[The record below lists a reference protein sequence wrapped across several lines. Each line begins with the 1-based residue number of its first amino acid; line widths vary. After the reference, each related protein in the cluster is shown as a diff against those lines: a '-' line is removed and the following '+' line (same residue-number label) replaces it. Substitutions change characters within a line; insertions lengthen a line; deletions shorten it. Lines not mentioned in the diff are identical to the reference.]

1 MTHHA
6 FTVEE
11 ANELLPRLRRVLRT
25 IRETQEEASELYERL
40 QILDALWGEEVTRTG
55 NPDHEEYAD
64 LRGRLADAAR
74 SVQASVET
82 EIRACGVRFPAG
94 GLEHGLLDFPTSW
107 EGRWVY
113 LCWHAG
119 EDRVRYWHEVDA
131 GYRGRRPITD
141 EQAERMGREDDP
153 ESLDDSALDF

>member
-1 MTHHA
+1 MTHRV

-11 ANELLPRLRRVLRT
+11 ADELLPHMRRVLRS
-25 IRETQEEASELYERL
+25 IRETQEEANALYERL
-40 QILDALWGEEVTRTG
+40 QILDALWGEAVTRPG
-55 NPDHEEYAD
+55 NPDHDEYAE
-64 LRGRLADAAR
+64 LRGRLAEAAR

-82 EIRACGVRFPAG
+82 EIRALGVRFPAG

-131 GYRGRRPITD
+131 GYRGRLPLTPD
-141 EQAERMGREDDP
+141 QAARMGREDDP
-153 ESLDDSALDF
+153 DTLDDSVLDF

>member
-1 MTHHA
+1 VTRHA

-11 ANELLPRLRRVLRT
+11 ANELLPRLRKVLRT
-25 IRETQEEASELYERL
+25 IRGTQEEASELYERL
-40 QILDALWGEEVTRTG
+40 QILDALWGEEVTRPN
-55 NPDHEEYAD
+55 NPDHQEYAE
-64 LRGRLADAAR
+64 LRGRLAEAAR

-82 EIRACGVRFPAG
+82 EIRASGVRFPSG

-119 EDRVRYWHEVDA
+119 EDRIRYWHEVDA
-131 GYRGRRPITD
+131 GYRGRRRLTD

-153 ESLDDSALDF
+153 GALDDSVLDF

>member
-1 MTHHA
+1 MTHHV
-6 FTVEE
+6 FTVDE
-11 ANELLPRLRRVLRT
+11 ANELLPRMRRVLRS
-25 IRETQEEASELYERL
+25 IRETQEAAAELHERL
-40 QILDALWGEEVTRTG
+40 QILDALWGEKVTRPG

-64 LRGRLADAAR
+64 LRSRLAEAAR
-74 SVQASVET
+74 SVQASVEG
-82 EIRACGVRFPAG
+82 EIRASGVRFPVG

-119 EDRVRYWHEVDA
+119 EDRVRFWHEVDA

-141 EQAERMGREDDP
+141 EQATRMGREDDP
-153 ESLDDSALDF
+153 ESLDDSVLDF